1 MKLCAVVEE
10 IINLEH
16 LCQEMCETCSV
27 SFILRSRKKM
37 KNDLVSNIAPNCLT
51 EDLKELHHSLCILKI

>member
-16 LCQEMCETCSV
+16 LCQEMCKTCSV
-27 SFILRSRKKM
+27 SFILRSRKKL
-37 KNDLVSNIAPNCLT
+37 KNDLVSNIARIVLQ
-51 EDLKELHHSLCILKI
+51 KI